1 MAGLF
6 QKGDIMYQAELFF
19 NTGFNAVNIP
29 DSELTLRQAA
39 SSIKSYP
46 ALDILQPTGL
56 TTVRLKALYEQV
68 IGADYL
74 LLRSQENPDLF
85 CFYAIASA
93 PIMTSVDVASLYIVE
108 DPILTAGGIDNLTF
122 LDGITSRHHIASE
135 DDTFGSYIEDDPY
148 LTLTETPDYY
158 SMELFDKGPMGEWSS
173 VDGPVMVIT
182 STINLEDISTLT
194 MSKISVQND
203 IQGSGSGTDFSFT
216 LSGNNNFKYAPP
228 ANGAK
233 STVFADVKPNFST
246 MIAAG
251 GEGQVNPIEGVDEYP
266 VGAIG
271 YSSNYEQGIVAFG
284 QVDLIRLDQQISEIV
299 GLGLESVVID
309 AVMIPK
315 SFCKFNDGI
324 NDPYSDGWY
333 SRGRSNIGCIQAVGA
348 FYLPDDEGEFAYEY
362 DGEVHN
368 KRVLY
373 GKYNGYSLISKATGS
388 STEILPEDMLY
399 HNGQSTMNLA
409 YGKGPVPMCLP
420 DIRTQG
426 RPYFNFAHIKS
437 SGDSFM
443 NGAISGSQWRKA
455 TLVSNMKSGSLLEEA
470 NFRRIQNE
478 KDFWAS
484 DIGMFLQ
491 QGGDAGVTGM
501 LQYAKDQSNLLIPIA
516 ETGFNTVFGT
526 GEGMLS
532 GSPESGLVAAASG
545 VRDILAQAN
554 RNKARQQATE
564 TFNRAIWDEHL
575 SAKRGGTSAYDAAM
589 AGDPLA
595 LPQYERE
602 RERNVEIQSFLQN
615 VSIFDPGFKINTDAS
630 LRDINGNGVY
640 FLRKTPTA
648 KDRARHDKILTQF
661 GYKITEPITAA
672 MLKNRRKFNYVQA
685 GGVTVDF
692 VNSTYYGKYLK
703 ERVAEVFNTG
713 VRIWHVKPDVAYYT
727 NGENI

>member
-93 PIMTSVDVASLYIVE
+93 PTMTSVDVASINIVE

-122 LDGITSRHHIASE
+122 LDGITSRHHVAS
-135 DDTFGSYIEDDPY
+135 DDDAFGAYVEDDPY
-148 LTLTETPDYY
+148 LTLTEAPDYY
-158 SMELFDKGPMGEWSS
+158 SMDLFDQGPEIEWST
-173 VDGPVMVIT
+173 DGDPMVMVLT
-182 STINLEDISTLT
+182 STVDLLN
-194 MSKISVQND
+194 
-203 IQGSGSGTDFSFT
+203 
-216 LSGNNNFKYAPP
+216 
-228 ANGAK
+228 
-233 STVFADVKPNFST
+233 ADLLNMTTIPT
-246 MIAAG
+246 A
-251 GEGQVNPIEGVDEYP
+251 NPIEGAGPDFTFQGGDSYSYKIPRNNESTNFADVRPNFDTMVAAGLEGE
-266 VGAIG
+266 VNEIGATS
-271 YSSNYEQGIVAFG
+271 YASNIESGIKAFG
-284 QVDLIRLDQQISEIV
+284 QIDLINIHDKISNLV
-299 GLGLESVVID
+299 ALGLESAIID
-309 AVMIPK
+309 AAMIPK
-315 SFCKFNDGI
+315 SFCKFNRYLDE
-324 NDPYSDGWY
+324 PYGDGWY
-333 SRGRSNIGCIQAVGA
+333 SRGASDIGCVQAVGA
-348 FYLPDDEGEFAYEY
+348 FYLPEDDGSFAYEY
-362 DGEVHN
+362 DENVHN

-373 GKYNGYSLISKATGS
+373 GKYNGYSLVAKATGS
-388 STEILPEDMLY
+388 STEILPEEFLY
-399 HNGQSTMNLA
+399 HSGQEALTLQ
-409 YGKGPVPMCLP
+409 YGKAPVPMCLP
-420 DIRTQG
+420 DIRING

-437 SGDSFM
+437 SGNSFM
-443 NGAISGSQWRKA
+443 NGAISGSQWRRA
-455 TLVSNMKSGSLLEEA
+455 TITSSSKSGAALEEA
-470 NFRRIQNE
+470 NFRRMQNE

-484 DIGMFLQ
+484 DAGLYMQ
-491 QGGDAGVTGM
+491 QGGDAGYSGM
-501 LQYAKDQSNLLIPIA
+501 LQYAKDTSNL
-516 ETGFNTVFGT
+516 TGVMANSAVSAANVALNGGGVGTVVGEATIGSAINIGT
-526 GEGMLS
+526 AML
-532 GSPESGLVAAASG
+532 
-545 VRDILAQAN
+545 Q
-554 RNKARQQATE
+554 NKARQQATAAY
-564 TFNRAIWDEHL
+564 NSAIWQEHL
-575 SAKRGGTSAYDAAM
+575 NSKAAGDSNYYRAM

-595 LPQYERE
+595 LGQYERE
-602 RERNVEIQSFLQN
+602 REKNVELASFLQN
-615 VSIFDPGFKINTDAS
+615 VSVFDPGFKINTEAS

-685 GGVTVDF
+685 GGVSVNF

>member
-39 SSIKSYP
+39 SSIKAYP

-85 CFYAIASA
+85 CFYAITSA
-93 PIMTSVDVASLYIVE
+93 PTMTSVDVASINIVE
-108 DPILTAGGIDNLTF
+108 DPILTAGGIDNLKF
-122 LDGITSRHHIASE
+122 LDGVTSRHHVASK
-135 DDTFGSYIEDDPY
+135 DDAFGAYVEDDPY
-148 LTLTETPDYY
+148 LTLTEAPDYY

-182 STINLEDISTLT
+182 STIDLEKVLTSTMPKVST
-194 MSKISVQND
+194 QNA
-203 IQGSGSGTDFSFT
+203 IEGSGSGTNFSFT
-216 LSGNNNFKYAPP
+216 LSGNNSFKYTPP
-228 ANGAK
+228 ANGAN

-266 VGAIG
+266 IGAVG

-284 QVDLIRLDQQISEIV
+284 QVDLIRLDQQISNIV
-299 GLGLESVVID
+299 GLGLENAIID

-315 SFCKFNDGI
+315 SFCKFQDGI

-348 FYLPDDEGEFAYEY
+348 FYIPDDEGDFAYEY
-362 DGEVHN
+362 DAEIHN

-388 STEILPEDMLY
+388 STEVLPEDMLY
-399 HNGQSTMNLA
+399 HSGQSTMNLA

-426 RPYFNFAHIKS
+426 RPYFNFAYIKS
-437 SGDSFM
+437 SGNSFM

-470 NFRRIQNE
+470 NFRRTQNE

-484 DIGMFLQ
+484 DIGLYMQ
-491 QGGDAGVTGM
+491 QGGDAGYSGM
-501 LQYAKDQSNLLIPIA
+501 LQYAKDTANL
-516 ETGFNTVFGT
+516 TGPMTTAAISAASSVA
-526 GEGMLS
+526 S
-532 GSPESGLVAAASG
+532 GHYGNATSGLVNVGATA
-545 VRDILAQAN
+545 LQ
-554 RNKARQQATE
+554 NKARQEATAAY
-564 TFNRAIWDEHL
+564 NSAIWQEHL
-575 SAKRGGTSAYDAAM
+575 NSKAAGDSNYYRAM

-595 LPQYERE
+595 LGQYERE
-602 RERNVEIQSFLQN
+602 REKNVELASFLQD
-615 VSIFDPGFKINTDAS
+615 VSVFDPGFKINTEAS

-661 GYKITEPITAA
+661 GYKITEPITTA

-685 GGVTVDF
+685 GGVSVNF
-692 VNSTYYGKYLK
+692 VHSTYYGKYLK

>member
-122 LDGITSRHHIASE
+122 LDGVTSRHHVAS
-135 DDTFGSYIEDDPY
+135 DADVFGAYIEDDPY
-148 LTLTETPDYY
+148 LTLTEAPDYY
-158 SMELFDKGPMGEWSS
+158 SMELFDKGPEVEWSQGGDP
-173 VDGPVMVIT
+173 VVMVVT
-182 STINLEDISTLT
+182 STVDLENADTLHMT
-194 MSKISVQND
+194 TIPTANP
-203 IQGSGSGTDFSFT
+203 IAGTGSGFT
-216 LSGNNNFKYAPP
+216 FQGGDSYSYRIPVNAD
-228 ANGAK
+228 
-233 STVFADVKPNFST
+233 STNFADVKPDFST
-246 MIAAG
+246 MEAAG
-251 GEGQVNPIEGVDEYP
+251 VEGQVNEIVGHDAYPEG
-266 VGAIG
+266 ATG
-271 YSSNYEQGIVAFG
+271 YASNVESGIKAFG
-284 QVDLIRLDQQISEIV
+284 QIDLINLHDKISNVIA
-299 GLGLESVVID
+299 LGLDSAIID
-309 AVMIPK
+309 AAMIPK
-315 SFCKFNDGI
+315 SFCKFNERLSE
-324 NDPYSDGWY
+324 PYSDGWY
-333 SRGRSNIGCIQAVGA
+333 SRGVSDIGCIQAVGA
-348 FYLPDDEGEFAYEY
+348 FYLPEDDGDFAYEY
-362 DGEVHN
+362 DEEVHN

-373 GKYNGYSLISKATGS
+373 GKYNGYSLVAKATGS
-388 STEILPEDMLY
+388 STEILPEEFLY
-399 HNGQSTMNLA
+399 HAGQESMTLQ
-409 YGKGPVPMCLP
+409 YGKAPVPMCLP
-420 DIRTQG
+420 DIRING

-437 SGDSFM
+437 SGNSFM
-443 NGAISGSQWRKA
+443 NGAISGSQWRRA
-455 TLVSNMKSGSLLEEA
+455 TITSKYKSGAALEEA
-470 NFRRIQNE
+470 NFRRTQNE

-484 DIGMFLQ
+484 DTGLYLQ
-491 QGGDAGVTGM
+491 QGGEAAINGM
-501 LQYAKDQSNLLIPIA
+501 LQYAKDQADLLVPIA
-516 ETGFNTVFGT
+516 DTGYRTVSSLISLNPAGAVAT
-526 GEGMLS
+526 GIS
-532 GSPESGLVAAASG
+532 GAKEIG
-545 VRDILAQAN
+545 AQAN
-554 RNKARQQATE
+554 RNKARQEATA
-564 TFNRAIWDEHL
+564 TFNNAIWDEHR
-575 SAKRGGTSAYDAAM
+575 SAMSGATSAYDAAM

-685 GGVTVDF
+685 GGVSVNF

>member
-29 DSELTLRQAA
+29 DSELTLRQSA
-39 SSIKSYP
+39 SSIKTYP

-56 TTVRLKALYEQV
+56 TAVRLKALYEQV

-85 CFYAIASA
+85 CFYAITSS
-93 PIMTSVDVASLYIVE
+93 PTMTSVDVASINIVE

-122 LDGITSRHHIASE
+122 LDGVTSRHHVAS
-135 DDTFGSYIEDDPY
+135 DDDAFGAYVEDDPY
-148 LTLTETPDYY
+148 LTLTEAPDYY
-158 SMELFDKGPMGEWSS
+158 SMDLFDNGPELDWADPDPM
-173 VDGPVMVIT
+173 VMVVT
-182 STINLEDISTLT
+182 STVDLENADTLHMTTIPTAKPIEGAGPDFTFQGGDSFSYRIPVNTDST
-194 MSKISVQND
+194 N
-203 IQGSGSGTDFSFT
+203 
-216 LSGNNNFKYAPP
+216 
-228 ANGAK
+228 
-233 STVFADVKPNFST
+233 FADVRPNFDT
-246 MIAAG
+246 MEAAG
-251 GEGQVNPIEGVDEYP
+251 LEGQVNEIVGHDAYPEGATGYASNIE
-266 VGAIG
+266 
-271 YSSNYEQGIVAFG
+271 SGIKAFG
-284 QVDLIRLDQQISEIV
+284 QIDLINIHDKISNLV
-299 GLGLESVVID
+299 ALGLESAIID
-309 AVMIPK
+309 AAMIPK
-315 SFCKFNDGI
+315 SFCKFNERL

-333 SRGRSNIGCIQAVGA
+333 SRGVSDIGCIQAVGA
-348 FYLPDDEGEFAYEY
+348 FYLPEDDGDFAYEY

-373 GKYNGYSLISKATGS
+373 GKYNGYSLVAKATGS
-388 STEILPEDMLY
+388 STEILPEEFLY
-399 HNGQSTMNLA
+399 HAGQQSLTLQ
-409 YGKGPVPMCLP
+409 YGKAPVPMCLP
-420 DIRTQG
+420 DIRING

-437 SGDSFM
+437 SGNSFM
-443 NGAISGSQWRKA
+443 NGAISGSQWRRA
-455 TLVSNMKSGSLLEEA
+455 TITSSSKSGAALEEA
-470 NFRRIQNE
+470 NFRRAQNE

-484 DIGMFLQ
+484 DIGLYMQ
-491 QGGDAGVTGM
+491 QGGDAGYSGM
-501 LQYAKDQSNLLIPIA
+501 LQYAKDTANL
-516 ETGFNTVFGT
+516 TGPMTTAAISAASSVA
-526 GEGMLS
+526 S
-532 GSPESGLVAAASG
+532 GHYGNATAGLVNVGATA
-545 VRDILAQAN
+545 LQ
-554 RNKARQQATE
+554 NKARQEATAAY
-564 TFNRAIWDEHL
+564 NSAIWQEHL
-575 SAKRGGTSAYDAAM
+575 NSKAAGDSNYYRAM

-595 LPQYERE
+595 LGQYERE
-602 RERNVEIQSFLQN
+602 REKNVELASFLQN
-615 VSIFDPGFKINTDAS
+615 VSVFDPGFKINTEAS

-685 GGVTVDF
+685 GGVSVNF